1 MRKPKEN
8 YESIN
13 KFIRRANISRTTLHR
28 FYVANPDLKNET
40 VKKKIKREIPVK
52 HAKYFDRE
60 GLIDEVRL
68 LQDKIGSMRRFID
81 MLDDKESLPARLWE
95 MPWSFFGTISHSYNL
110 TKDSCYRQM
119 TRLFDELDEQ
129 FGSSTSIRLFFTTEQ
144 FKNRNG
150 HHNHFVLFV
159 EDKWLQ
165 QEVIEKLNR
174 MYSKSRIELQPYDK
188 YEAGIFYISKDGL
201 QGEDWDITYNDLDD
215 NFVENA
221 N

>member
-13 KFIRRANISRTTLHR
+13 NFIRRANISRTTLHR

-40 VKKKIKREIPVK
+40 IKQKIKREIPVK
-52 HAKYFDRE
+52 HAKYFDKE

-81 MLDDKESLPARLWE
+81 MLEDKESLPARLWE
-95 MPWSFFGTISHSYNL
+95 MPWSFFGTISHSHDL
-110 TKDSCYRQM
+110 SKDSCYRQM

-159 EDKWLQ
+159 DDDSLHE
-165 QEVIEKLNR
+165 EVTNKIYNL
-174 MYSKSRIELQPYDK
+174 YSWSRVEMFKYDK
-188 YEAGIFYISKDGL
+188 YEAGVFYMSKDGL
-201 QGEDWDITYNDLDD
+201 QGNDWDILYNNLDG
-215 NFVENA
+215 NIVGNA